1 VRDPDASFVDLAA
14 RRAELDMTTVRA
26 ALASAP
32 VCAVESAPPP
42 TGRMV
47 LPNYYLNVTHGA
59 VDPRYAAAEAP
70 YAAMWLAV
78 SGGASRYAAFADPAA
93 AACVLDVLGNWA
105 DAAALL
111 DYSGRESWQA
121 WFMVEWA
128 ASAAGVALS
137 VVRAEPSLSRDR
149 RAQVIAWLDR
159 VAHQQIADPV
169 EAGCCNNHAAW
180 RGLMAIAIGVIARDD
195 VLFRYGIVQYRAEI
209 SRLNAD
215 GWWTQEMWRKDR
227 ALHYHNYAILPLVGI
242 AEFAARQGY
251 DLYAAVGLTGRT
263 LHDAVGFLLRALD
276 DPALI
281 TALAGEPQ
289 NARSLRPGGRDLAWM
304 EAYRRR
310 FPSPAFD
317 RHLPKPP
324 FEPLLG
330 GSTAVYWRRAAP

>member
-1 VRDPDASFVDLAA
+1 MRDPDASFVDLAA
-14 RRAELDMTTVRA
+14 RRADLDVAAVRA

-32 VCAVESAPPP
+32 VCAVDAAPPP
-42 TGRMV
+42 TGRMG
-47 LPNYYLNVTHGA
+47 LPHYYLNGTHGA
-59 VDPRYAAAEAP
+59 VDPRYADAEAP

-78 SGGASRYAAFADPAA
+78 SGGASRYAAFAEPAE
-93 AACVLDVLGNWA
+93 AACVLAVLGRWA
-105 DAAALL
+105 DAEALL
-111 DYSGRESWQA
+111 DYSGRESQQA

-137 VVRAEPSLSRDR
+137 VVRAEPSLPRDR
-149 RAQVIAWLDR
+149 LAHVIAWLAR
-159 VAHQQIADPV
+159 VAHKQIADPV
-169 EAGCCNNHAAW
+169 EVGCCNNHAAW
-180 RGLMAIAIGVIARDD
+180 RGLMATAIGVVARDD
-195 VLFRYGIVQYRAEI
+195 RLFRYGVVQYRAEI
-209 SRLNAD
+209 SRLTAD
-215 GWWTQEMWRKDR
+215 GWWPLEMWRKDR

-242 AEFAARQGY
+242 AEFAARQGT
-251 DLYAAVGLTGRT
+251 DLYAVVGLSGRT

-276 DPALI
+276 DPAVI

-289 NARSLRPGGRDLAWM
+289 TLRSLRPGHRDLAWM

-317 RHLPKPP
+317 RHLPTPP